1 MTADDHASSVDRLL
15 TEEPPR
21 SDDGPAATGRLR
33 RLCRCAARDLSSS
46 GVGVSVATGDGSMVT
61 AAVSGDATLSV
72 ERLQFTLG
80 EGPCIDAHESGRPVL
95 VPALAAATQ
104 WQAYASAAHEQGVRA
119 VFAFPLQVGAAR
131 VGALDVYR
139 AEEGSLS
146 IWALSRAGT
155 YAAAAMHAIL
165 DVEPDLDELADF
177 ASNVA
182 ETRFEVYQAQGM
194 LTVQL
199 RVTADEALLRL
210 RAYAYARDRPIDAVA
225 ADVIARRVR
234 LDKDN
239 W

>member
-21 SDDGPAATGRLR
+21 SYDGPAATGRLR

-46 GVGVSVATGDGSMVT
+46 GVGVSVATADGSMV
-61 AAVSGDATLSV
+61 
-72 ERLQFTLG
+72 
-80 EGPCIDAHESGRPVL
+80 P
-95 VPALAAATQ
+95 
-104 WQAYASAAHEQGVRA
+104 
-119 VFAFPLQVGAAR
+119 
-131 VGALDVYR
+131 
-139 AEEGSLS
+139 
-146 IWALSRAGT
+146 
-155 YAAAAMHAIL
+155 
-165 DVEPDLDELADF
+165 PD
-177 ASNVA
+177 VA
-182 ETRFEVYQAQGM
+182 EPRLGVDQAQGM

-234 LDKDN
+234 LDNDN